1 MNKAEE
7 LRRIADKKNDELR
20 LDSKAISQHNLIYLQ
35 LQEEAKRG
43 NYNYILP
50 PGFQRQD
57 TFPKIQ
63 EMFKEEGFTM
73 TYDIDYEQ
81 WEISWR

>member
-7 LRRIADKKNDELR
+7 LKRIADKRNDELR

-35 LQEEAKRG
+35 LHKEAENG

-50 PGFQRQD
+50 PGFQKQD
-57 TFPKIQ
+57 TFSKIQ
-63 EMFKEEGFTM
+63 EMFKEEGFKM

>member
-7 LRRIADKKNDELR
+7 LRRIADKKNDELK

-35 LQEEAKRG
+35 LHKEAEKG
-43 NYNYILP
+43 NYNCILP
-50 PGFQRQD
+50 PGFQKQD

-63 EMFKEEGFTM
+63 EMFRKEGFTM
-73 TYDIDYEQ
+73 SYDIEYDQ

>member
-7 LRRIADKKNDELR
+7 LRRIADKKNDELK
-20 LDSKAISQHNLIYLQ
+20 LNSKAISQHNLIYLQ
-35 LQEEAKRG
+35 LHKEAENG

-50 PGFQRQD
+50 PGFQKQD
-57 TFPKIQ
+57 TFSKIQ
-63 EMFKEEGFTM
+63 EMFKEEGFKM

>member
-7 LRRIADKKNDELR
+7 LKRIADKRNDELR

-35 LQEEAKRG
+35 LHEEAENG
-43 NYNYILP
+43 NYKYILP
-50 PGFQRQD
+50 PGFQKQD
-57 TFPKIQ
+57 TFSKIQ
-63 EMFKEEGFTM
+63 EMFKEEGFKM